1 MNELPLPYNI
11 PYNKKITGP
20 GLRTMCFLSIKHAVA
35 NKWKHTN

>member
-1 MNELPLPYNI
+1 MNEFPL

-35 NKWKHTN
+35 NK